1 MDNKQTLV
9 LEERKRLK
17 VNGVSDIA
25 SFSEEYLELSTI
37 MGTLCVE
44 GGEMK
49 IEELSR
55 DTGTILI
62 TGEITGVFYNNK
74 NQKKKLFKNK

>member
-9 LEERKRLK
+9 LEERKSLK
-17 VNGVSDIA
+17 VNGVADIA
-25 SFSEEYLELSTI
+25 SFSEDYLELSTV

-44 GGEMK
+44 GAEMK

-55 DTGTILI
+55 DTGAILI
-62 TGEITGVFYNNK
+62 KGEITGVFYNNK
-74 NQKKKLFKNK
+74 SQKKKIFKTK